1 LAIAGDWL
9 GGPRVEQA
17 FDSGRQAY
25 HHLR

>member
-17 FDSGRQAY
+17 FDSGLQAY
-25 HHLR
+25 HQLR